1 MEYSVI
7 LMKSGWNMED
17 KRDTMLYGL
26 YYDEILQ
33 TNLIGDM
40 RVIIFPSP
48 FLFIHFY
55 PFIFL
60 MISMFVIFYYSSAA
74 WKFVEDHLGIDYG
87 WEVVLTGNN
96 NTNYKHKFYFCPWYN
111 EIN

>member
-1 MEYSVI
+1 
-7 LMKSGWNMED
+7 
-17 KRDTMLYGL
+17 
-26 YYDEILQ
+26 
-33 TNLIGDM
+33 
-40 RVIIFPSP
+40 
-48 FLFIHFY
+48 
-55 PFIFL
+55 